1 MTRFGIE
8 PIYGSTWLVLLAT
21 AAVVGLMLWVTP
33 PTANP
38 AHRRRLMWLRGIA
51 GVTLFLAAL
60 GPSQIRTDPRT
71 TDATLMVAV
80 DTSRSMTL
88 TDGDGGDRWSTQRE
102 VWRTLAGRLQGIDE
116 SLRVALLGY
125 DASAAELSESSPGS
139 LDDREP
145 KGDRTDLGGAL
156 MAAIRGSEGRPLAGV
171 VLVGDGVDTADPGG
185 PDPQRVAQTLASIGV
200 PLWAVPI
207 GPASDGEESRDVAVE
222 GLPETYDLFAGN
234 ELEVAFEVRLRGLA
248 GVDVPVRVSWIDVE
262 GTVEEAA
269 TRRATATRAVDTA
282 PLRVPAVVPP
292 PGTYRLVVEAEP
304 QSGELVTEN
313 NRQIAF
319 AEVREGG
326 GRVLY
331 LEGEPRF
338 EQLFLRRALGG
349 FPDLDLT
356 YQWIPR
362 DTVDRWPVNLGDWFE
377 PGHFDVYILGDLDA
391 AALGEE
397 QLAALAESVAAGAG
411 LITLGGFQ
419 TYGTGGYADS
429 PLAEAMPVRM
439 DAGRRRQP
447 GDRGRGGGAGT
458 DGRGAAGDQ
467 IDGPIRPIPARD
479 HPITAIGE
487 DVDAVWRDLP
497 SLTGANLLV
506 GPKAAPGVQ
515 VLLETDDEDP
525 LLVIGEY
532 GRGRTAAFAFDST
545 YRWWRGGRQERHLRF
560 WRQLMLWVLARE
572 DTGDETIRIE
582 LDTRRFAPDAEPSFL
597 ASVQTFRAS
606 LQTSVAS
613 TPAADAELVAEVID
627 EAGRST
633 PVRVGPRVAADG
645 GASVEG
651 SLPRLDP
658 GFFRLRVRDESADS
672 NRQPAEVAFQVI
684 DDSRE
689 LARPMADPMYLA
701 QLAATTGG
709 QGGDTFSPDRIE
721 ELIERIAERR
731 QRGETTVVSKS
742 RLGDGPWSGWLLFVL
757 FAAPL
762 SFEWWLRRRWG
773 LA

>member
-8 PIYGSTWLVLLAT
+8 PIYGSTWLVLFVT
-21 AAVVGLMLWVTP
+21 AVVVGVMLWVTP

-60 GPSQIRTDPRT
+60 GPAQIRTDPRT
-71 TDATLMVAV
+71 TDATLVVAV

-88 TDGDGGDRWSTQRE
+88 TDGDGGERWSTQRE
-102 VWRTLAGRLQGIDE
+102 VWRTLASRLQGIDE

-125 DASAAELSESSPGS
+125 DASAAELSEPSPES
-139 LDDREP
+139 LDQREP
-145 KGDRTDLGGAL
+145 TGDRTDLGEAL
-156 MAAIRGSEGRPLAGV
+156 MAATRGSEGTPLAGV

-207 GPASDGEESRDVAVE
+207 GPASDGQESRDVAVE

-234 ELEVAFEVRLRGLA
+234 ELEVGFEVRLRGLA
-248 GVDVPVRVSWIDVE
+248 GVDVPVRVSWVDAE
-262 GTVEEAA
+262 GNVEEAA
-269 TRRATATRAVDTA
+269 TRRATATRAVDTS
-282 PLRVPAVVPP
+282 PLRIPAVVPP
-292 PGTYRLVVEAEP
+292 PGTYRLVVEAET
-304 QSGELVTEN
+304 QTGELITEN

-319 AEVREGG
+319 ADVREGG

-362 DTVDRWPVNLGDWFE
+362 DTTDRWPVNLGDWFE
-377 PGHFDVYILGDLDA
+377 PGNFDVYIVGDLDA
-391 AALGEE
+391 SALGEE
-397 QLAALAESVAAGAG
+397 QLAALAESVAGGAG

-439 DAGRRRQP
+439 EAGRRRSP
-447 GDRGRGGGAGT
+447 DDRNRDDRNRDDRAGT
-458 DGRGAAGDQ
+458 VDGAAAGVQ
-467 IDGPIRPIPARD
+467 IDGPIRPVPARE
-479 HPITAIGE
+479 HPITAIGD
-487 DVDAVWRDLP
+487 DVNATWRDLP
-497 SLTGANLLV
+497 PLTGANRLV
-506 GPKAAPGVQ
+506 GPKAVPGVQ
-515 VLLETDDEDP
+515 VLLESDDKAP
-525 LLVIGEY
+525 LLVVGEY
-532 GRGRTAAFAFDST
+532 GRGRTSALAFDST
-545 YRWWRGGRQERHLRF
+545 YRWWRGGQRERHLRF

-582 LDTRRFAPDAEPSFL
+582 LDTRRFSADAEPSFR
-597 ASVQTFRAS
+597 ASVQT
-606 LQTSVAS
+606 TVAS
-613 TPAADAELVAEVID
+613 APADDAQLVAKVVD

-658 GFFRLRVRDESADS
+658 GFYRLRVRGESADS
-672 NRQPAEVAFQVI
+672 PLQPSEVAFQVI

-689 LARPMADPMYLA
+689 LARPMADPVYLS
-701 QLAATTGG
+701 QLAEITSG
-709 QGGDTFSPDRIE
+709 QGGEAFSPEQID
-721 ELIERIAERR
+721 ELIDRIAERR
-731 QRGETTVVSKS
+731 RRGETTVVSKS